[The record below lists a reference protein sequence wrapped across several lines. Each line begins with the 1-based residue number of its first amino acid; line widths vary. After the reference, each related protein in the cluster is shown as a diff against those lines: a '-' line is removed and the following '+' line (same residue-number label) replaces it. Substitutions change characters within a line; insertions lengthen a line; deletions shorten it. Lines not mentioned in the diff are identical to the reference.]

1 MSRRNVLIVMGL
13 LVLAAVAAAVAWDRQ
28 RTQQLQAATLAR
40 IDAATRALRETAQPV
55 PATGTAARVQAAS
68 TAAARVDRDLAAL
81 RGSETGRILLLAA
94 GADGYL
100 LTARELLRRQAA
112 LLELRSR
119 VGEGMAAFRAHLL
132 GSRAAAD
139 WTGTAVRLKNR
150 LEQDYREFRRTLD
163 AHGKIAGS
171 LPAAREAL
179 ATLAPEGGLITAAE
193 ITALQD
199 GAAAMANTLAGEI
212 DAVRKLAAPR

>member
-1 MSRRNVLIVMGL
+1 MSRRNALIVMGL

-40 IDAATRALRETAQPV
+40 IDAATRALRETAQPA
-55 PATGTAARVQAAS
+55 PAIGTVARVQAAS

-119 VGEGMAAFRAHLL
+119 VAEGAAAFRAHLL

-139 WTGTAVRLKNR
+139 WTGVAVRLKNR

-163 AHGKIAGS
+163 AYGKIAGS

-179 ATLAPEGGLITAAE
+179 ATLAPEDSLITAAE

-199 GAAAMANTLAGEI
+199 RTAAMANTLAGEI